1 MDERDLQYT
10 DPLASLKQFTQARIA
25 IGRTGNS
32 IRTQQSLAFNLAH
45 AHARDAVYSELD
57 IDTLFTNLRG
67 FGLPVLML
75 RSKADN
81 RQVYLQRPDLGRR
94 LSELSVEHIAD
105 HVQPS
110 DVAIVIADG
119 LSAQA
124 INNYAHPLLGKLIP
138 MLKDAGLS
146 LAPLSIVEQGRVA
159 IADDIGQRLVSR
171 LSIILIGERPGLSAA
186 DSMGAY
192 ITYNPL
198 VGNTD
203 DARNCISNIRNG
215 GLDMNIA
222 VAKIHYLI
230 TEAIRLKLS
239 GVGLKDNAGL
249 LAP

>member
-1 MDERDLQYT
+1 MNEKDLQHT

-32 IRTQQSLAFNLAH
+32 IRTQESLAFNLAH

-57 IDTLFTNLRG
+57 IDTLFTNLKC
-67 FGLPVLML
+67 FGQPVLLL

-81 RQVYLQRPDLGRR
+81 RQVYLQRPDLGRK
-94 LSELSVEHIAD
+94 LSDLSVEHIAD
-105 HVQPS
+105 HVQPA
-110 DVAIVIADG
+110 DVAIIIADG

-124 INNYAHPLLGKLIP
+124 INNYAYPLLEKLIP
-138 MLKDAGLS
+138 VLKDAGLTLS
-146 LAPLSIVEQGRVA
+146 PLSIVEQGRVA
-159 IADDIGQRLVSR
+159 IADDIGQRLSAK

-192 ITYNPL
+192 ITYNPQ

-203 DARNCISNIRNG
+203 DARNCISNIRVG
-215 GLDMNIA
+215 GLDMHIA
-222 VAKIHYLI
+222 AMKIYYLI
-230 TEAIRLKLS
+230 SEAIRLKIS

-249 LAP
+249 LEP